1 MYMRHQVS
9 GLSEVFTL
17 TGAAQIGRRANLV
30 TGAPVHHSP
39 RGETGRARQGG
50 TSAART
56 TEHDTAS
63 ATQCPERRERE
74 RQLPERDRAGR
85 ARRGRPNMTPRARR
99 NAQNVASE

>member
-30 TGAPVHHSP
+30 TGASVHHSP
-39 RGETGRARQGG
+39 RGETGRTRQGG

-56 TEHDTAS
+56 TEHDTVS
-63 ATQCPERRERE
+63 AAQCPERRERG
-74 RQLPERDRAGR
+74 RQLPERDATSTAGP
-85 ARRGRPNMTPRARR
+85 AGTRRGERTAGGRQPTA
-99 NAQNVASE
+99 